1 MIDKAKSKGLEGAD
15 LSFNSGSASCVK
27 SGSLS

>member
-1 MIDKAKSKGLEGAD
+1 MIVKGKSRGLEGAD
-15 LSFNSGSASCVK
+15 LSFNSGSASRVK